1 MASEEGNRYEK
12 PKNLFILIIFVR
24 MLRATKNKHA
34 FKHYERVKVNDICD
48 KGYFLV
54 NIGLLGFYVVH
65 IKILTFL

>member
-1 MASEEGNRYEK
+1 
-12 PKNLFILIIFVR
+12 

-34 FKHYERVKVNDICD
+34 FKHYERVKVNDIRD